1 MAIGAKE
8 ENDILITYKNF
19 SIISTKKE
27 NIILEAKNLAIG
39 YTSGKKQT
47 DVADHISF
55 GLTKGEL
62 GAIVGINGIGK
73 STLLRTLGR
82 VQPKLSGSVTINNK
96 LIESL
101 KSDELATLVSVVLTE
116 PIASKNLTVSQLIS
130 LGRHPYTNWI
140 GTLSAEDQSKILK
153 AIEILELESLRH
165 NKCYELS
172 DGQLQKVMIARAL
185 AQDTEIILLDEP
197 TTHLDLY
204 HKVHILK
211 LLQRIAH
218 DTNKVVLYT
227 THEIDLAIQLCDK
240 IFVMNKDNNNFGA
253 PCELIESKSFED
265 LFPKDT
271 ITFNPESGSFKI
283 NK

>member
-1 MAIGAKE
+1 M
-8 ENDILITYKNF
+8 
-19 SIISTKKE
+19 
-27 NIILEAKNLAIG
+27 
-39 YTSGKKQT
+39 
-47 DVADHISF
+47 
-55 GLTKGEL
+55 
-62 GAIVGINGIGK
+62 
-73 STLLRTLGR
+73 
-82 VQPKLSGSVTINNK
+82 
-96 LIESL
+96 
-101 KSDELATLVSVVLTE
+101 LTE
-116 PIASKNLTVSQLIS
+116 PIASKNLTVLQLVS

-140 GTLSAEDQSKILK
+140 GTLSAADQSKILK
-153 AIEILELESLRH
+153 AINILELGHLQH

-218 DTNKVVLYT
+218 DTKKVVLYT

-240 IFVMNKDNNNFGA
+240 IFVMNRDNNNFGA
-253 PCELIESKSFED
+253 PCELIESKSFEE